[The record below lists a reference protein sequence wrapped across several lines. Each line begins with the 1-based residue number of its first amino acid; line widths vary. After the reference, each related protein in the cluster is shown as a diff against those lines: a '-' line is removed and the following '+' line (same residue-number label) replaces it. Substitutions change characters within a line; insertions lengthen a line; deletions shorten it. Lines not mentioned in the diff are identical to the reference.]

1 MLLHSA
7 SLHCQGSRMVKLTI
21 VVSCGRGVGVFN
33 SMPDSWQRILLW
45 EEYMMDHSHGV
56 ECSWILA

>member
-1 MLLHSA
+1 
-7 SLHCQGSRMVKLTI
+7 MVKLTI
-21 VVSCGRGVGVFN
+21 VVLCGRGVGVFN
-33 SMPDSWQRILLW
+33 SMPDAWQRILLW